1 MKMLILRIHSN
12 DLLHTCLLP
21 SHIVIFFPF
30 FLKRK
35 PTSETPH
42 VFVLFHLTKFDL
54 QIDIDHGTL
63 KVDAINNV
71 DAVQDLV
78 EIDGFHESS
87 TEIPKEVSEEKEH
100 TSTEKS
106 HPERQSW
113 QVEDDLKSKGNN
125 NVRP

>member
-1 MKMLILRIHSN
+1 M
-12 DLLHTCLLP
+12 
-21 SHIVIFFPF
+21 IFFPSF
-30 FLKRK
+30 SKNVSLLQRR
-35 PTSETPH
+35 H
-42 VFVLFHLTKFDL
+42 VYFVVLFHLTKFVL